1 MDLIARLI
9 VDLAYRRLASE
20 GYQHWKKFFN
30 DLLNNNDH
38 LYKRYFDYMMIVL
51 IMMSVFILIR
61 EVKYH
66 VNDEWLF
73 FNNYII
79 SFIFL
84 VDYIL
89 RMWTYND
96 NSKIIVEQY
105 EKDQMLMREFRFSH
119 ALGKVVRKKFE
130 YARSMT
136 AIIDLLAIV
145 PFFHEMRLLR
155 IFILFRVFKLFRYAN
170 SLRTFGSVLAS
181 KKFEFITLMMFASIV
196 IFISSVLIYVME
208 ANNPDSPINTLYDA
222 FYWAVVTI
230 STVGFGDITPITDAG
245 RFVAMLIIIAG
256 VAVLSFTTSIIVTA
270 FTEKLDEIK
279 ERKTVDDVNKLKRF
293 YLICGFEDVAQQVA
307 SRLRRDGYSIIVMDK
322 DQENARRAKEHGYIT
337 LPYDPGLLESYK
349 RLKIDFK
356 KQVKAVLCLLEDDVL
371 NIYTALTVRSIDK
384 EVKILSPLVHAK
396 NRKKMMMAGV
406 DEVVYTQEL
415 VGMIAKEFS
424 GIPVAIEAFH
434 ALRSEQTGVKLEEI
448 TVDERMMENVT
459 QVEGLQHENYH
470 LILMGI
476 YKKEKEQF
484 LFNPIGPTIIEVGD
498 ILLVIGQKVFIK
510 EFRIHIHQKKR
521 SR

>member
-1 MDLIARLI
+1 MI
-9 VDLAYRRLASE
+9 VDLAYSRLASE
-20 GYQHWKKFFN
+20 GYQRRKKFFD
-30 DLLNNNDH
+30 DLLNDQDYP
-38 LYKRYFDYMMIVL
+38 YKRYFDYMMIVL

-66 VNDEWLF
+66 VNDAWLF

-79 SFIFL
+79 SLVFL
-84 VDYIL
+84 IDYLL

-96 NSKIIVEQY
+96 SAKIIVEQY

-119 ALGKVVRKKFE
+119 ALLKVVKKKFE

-145 PFFHEMRLLR
+145 PFFHQMRLLR

-170 SLRTFGSVLAS
+170 SLRTFSSVLAT

-222 FYWAVVTI
+222 FYWAIVTI

-245 RFVAMLIIIAG
+245 RFVAMIIIIAG

-279 ERKTVDDVNKLKRF
+279 EKKTVEDVNKLKHF

-307 SRLRRDGYSIIVMDK
+307 SRLHRDGHPVIVMD
-322 DQENARRAKEHGYIT
+322 QNSQNAERARAHGHIT
-337 LPYDPGLLESYK
+337 FEYDPGSLESYK
-349 RLKIDFK
+349 RLRIDLK
-356 KQVKAVLCLLEDDVL
+356 RQVKAVLCLLEDDVL

-384 EVKILSPLVHAK
+384 EVKLLSTLVHEK
-396 NRKKMMMAGV
+396 NRKKIEMAGV
-406 DEVVYTQEL
+406 DEIVYTQEL

-424 GIPVAIEAFH
+424 GKPVAIEAFH
-434 ALRSEQTGVKLEEI
+434 ALRSEQTGVRLDEI
-448 TVDERMMENVT
+448 TVDERMLANFT
-459 QVEGLQHENYH
+459 QVGGLHHEEYH
-470 LILMGI
+470 LILLGI
-476 YKKEKEQF
+476 HKKESLQF
-484 LFNPIGPTIIEVGD
+484 LFNPPDSTLIETGD
-498 ILLVIGQKVFIK
+498 ILLMIGEKVFIQ
-510 EFRIHIHQKKR
+510 EFKIHIHQKR
-521 SR
+521 RTR